1 MCQARHKEEVAAE
14 WLQCQNIGG
23 HDLESL
29 TRRSQPLIRLLAA
42 FPGERVSTS
51 LDCHRRQVEPILR
64 WVDEAMHLRRQQ
76 HCRSSIS

>member
-29 TRRSQPLIRLLAA
+29 TRRSQPLIRLLAGSQENA
-42 FPGERVSTS
+42 HPLHSIVTVDKSNQSSGGLTKPCTFGDNSTG
-51 LDCHRRQVEPILR
+51 
-64 WVDEAMHLRRQQ
+64 
-76 HCRSSIS
+76 CRSSV